1 MLLGRIEC
9 APTASTLRWRR
20 IIGRISALT
29 ADSKPDADAEGD
41 DRMHSA
47 LSGLGVTIPVLA
59 APMSGGPSTPELV
72 VAAARAGS
80 LGFLG
85 GGYKTPDALAD
96 QIAEVRFAGVPF
108 GVNLFAPNPVP
119 VDPDAYNTYR
129 EQIQPEADLYEID
142 LGQVPVNEN
151 DDYWQQKVEL
161 LLADPVPVVTF
172 TFGIPEPTVIAALK
186 NAGSLVG
193 QTITSAAEAR
203 LAAEHDVD
211 VLVVQA
217 ATAGGHSG
225 ILTPDRFPAAVS
237 LPQLLQEIGAVTSL
251 PLIGAGGIGTRD
263 DVAAALG
270 AGATAT
276 AVGTTLL
283 LSKESGTS
291 APYRAALAD
300 PGRRPT
306 LLTRAFTGRPARGLA
321 NVFTDRYTAVAPEGY
336 PAIHHLTSPVR
347 KAAAAAG
354 DPERINLWA
363 GTGYRHATDAPAGEI
378 LASLASK
385 A

>member
-1 MLLGRIEC
+1 
-9 APTASTLRWRR
+9 
-20 IIGRISALT
+20 
-29 ADSKPDADAEGD
+29 
-41 DRMHSA
+41 MHSA
-47 LSGLGVTIPVLA
+47 LTGLGVTLPVLA
-59 APMSGGPSTPELV
+59 APMAGGPSTPELV

-119 VDPDAYNTYR
+119 VDPDAYDKYR
-129 EQIQPEADLYEID
+129 DQIQQEADLYEVD
-142 LGQVPVNEN
+142 LGKVPVTEN
-151 DDYWQQKVEL
+151 DDYWQEKVDL
-161 LLADPVPVVTF
+161 LLADPVPAVTF
-172 TFGIPEPTVIAALK
+172 TFGIPEPKVITALK
-186 NAGSLVG
+186 NAGSLIG
-193 QTITSAAEAR
+193 QTITSPAEAR
-203 LAAEHDVD
+203 LAAETDVD
-211 VLVVQA
+211 VLLVQA
-217 ATAGGHSG
+217 AAAGGHSG
-225 ILTPDRFPAAVS
+225 ILTPDRLPPEIP
-237 LPQLLQEIGAVTSL
+237 LPQLLQQVGVVTSL
-251 PLIGAGGIGTRD
+251 PLIGAGGLGTPD

-270 AGATAT
+270 AGAIAT
-276 AVGTTLL
+276 AAGTVLL
-283 LSKESGTS
+283 RSKESGTS

-300 PGRRPT
+300 AERRST

>member
-1 MLLGRIEC
+1 
-9 APTASTLRWRR
+9 
-20 IIGRISALT
+20 
-29 ADSKPDADAEGD
+29 
-41 DRMHSA
+41 MHSA
-47 LSGLGVTIPVLA
+47 LTGLGLTIPVLA

-85 GGYKTPDALAD
+85 GGYKTPEALAD
-96 QIAEVRFAGVPF
+96 QIAQVRSAGVPF

-119 VDPDAYNTYR
+119 VDPDAYQKYR
-129 EQIQPEADLYEID
+129 GQIQQEADRYEID
-142 LGQVPVNEN
+142 LGTVPVTEN
-151 DDYWQQKVEL
+151 DDYWQEKVDL

-172 TFGIPEPTVIAALK
+172 TFGIPEPKVITALK
-186 NAGSLVG
+186 NAGSLIG
-193 QTITSAAEAR
+193 QTITSPAEAR
-203 LAAEHDVD
+203 LAAETDAE
-211 VLVVQA
+211 VLLVQA
-217 ATAGGHSG
+217 AAAGGHSG
-225 ILTPDRFPAAVS
+225 ILTPDRLPPEIP
-237 LPQLLQEIGAVTSL
+237 LPQLLQEVGAVTSL
-251 PLIGAGGIGTRD
+251 PLIGAGGLGTPD

-270 AGATAT
+270 AGAIAT
-276 AVGTTLL
+276 AVGTVLL
-283 LSKESGTS
+283 RSKESGTS

-321 NVFTDRYTAVAPEGY
+321 NVFTDRYSAVAPEGY
-336 PAIHHLTSPVR
+336 PAIHFLTSPVR
-347 KAAAAAG
+347 KAATAAG

>member
-1 MLLGRIEC
+1 
-9 APTASTLRWRR
+9 
-20 IIGRISALT
+20 
-29 ADSKPDADAEGD
+29 
-41 DRMHSA
+41 MHTA

-85 GGYKTPDALAD
+85 GGYKTPEALAD
-96 QIAEVRFAGVPF
+96 QIAQVRSAGVPF

-119 VDPDAYNTYR
+119 VDPDAYEKYR
-129 EQIQPEADLYEID
+129 GQIQQEADRYEID
-142 LGQVPVNEN
+142 LGKVPVTEN
-151 DDYWQQKVEL
+151 DDYWQEKVDL

-172 TFGIPEPTVIAALK
+172 TFGIPEPKVITALK

-203 LAAEHDVD
+203 LAAETDAD
-211 VLVVQA
+211 VLLVRA
-217 ATAGGHSG
+217 AAAGGHSG
-225 ILTPDRFPAAVS
+225 ILTPDRLPPEIP
-237 LPQLLQEIGAVTSL
+237 LPQLLQEVGAVTSL
-251 PLIGAGGIGTRD
+251 PLIGAGGMGTPD

-270 AGATAT
+270 AGAIAT
-276 AVGTTLL
+276 AVGTVLL
-283 LSKESGTS
+283 RSKESGTS

-321 NVFTDRYTAVAPEGY
+321 NVFTDRYTALAPEGY
-336 PAIHHLTSPVR
+336 PAIHFLTSPVR

-363 GTGYRHATDAPAGEI
+363 GTGYRHAADAPAGEI
-378 LASLASK
+378 LASLASN

>member
-1 MLLGRIEC
+1 
-9 APTASTLRWRR
+9 
-20 IIGRISALT
+20 
-29 ADSKPDADAEGD
+29 
-41 DRMHSA
+41 MHSA
-47 LSGLGVTIPVLA
+47 LTGLGLTIPVLA

-96 QIAEVRFAGVPF
+96 QIAQVRSAGVPF

-119 VDPDAYNTYR
+119 VDPDAYQKYR
-129 EQIQPEADLYEID
+129 GQVQQEADRYEID
-142 LGQVPVNEN
+142 LGTVPVTEN
-151 DDYWQQKVEL
+151 DDYWQEKVDL

-172 TFGIPEPTVIAALK
+172 TFGIPEPKVITALK
-186 NAGSLVG
+186 NAGSLIG
-193 QTITSAAEAR
+193 QTITSPAEAR
-203 LAAEHDVD
+203 LAAETDAE
-211 VLVVQA
+211 VLLVQA
-217 ATAGGHSG
+217 AAAGGHSG
-225 ILTPDRFPAAVS
+225 ILTPDRLPPEIP
-237 LPQLLQEIGAVTSL
+237 LPQLLQEVGAVTSL
-251 PLIGAGGIGTRD
+251 PLIGAGGLGTPD

-270 AGATAT
+270 AGAIAT
-276 AVGTTLL
+276 AVGTVLL
-283 LSKESGTS
+283 RSKESGTS

-321 NVFTDRYTAVAPEGY
+321 NVFTDRYSAVAPEGY
-336 PAIHHLTSPVR
+336 PAIHFLTSPVR
-347 KAAAAAG
+347 KAATAAG

-378 LASLASK
+378 LTSLASK

>member
-1 MLLGRIEC
+1 
-9 APTASTLRWRR
+9 
-20 IIGRISALT
+20 
-29 ADSKPDADAEGD
+29 
-41 DRMHSA
+41 MHTA

-85 GGYKTPDALAD
+85 GGYKTPEALAD
-96 QIAEVRFAGVPF
+96 QIAQVRSAGVPF

-119 VDPDAYNTYR
+119 VDPDAYEKYR
-129 EQIQPEADLYEID
+129 GQIQQEADRYEID
-142 LGQVPVNEN
+142 LGKVPVTEN
-151 DDYWQQKVEL
+151 DDYWQEKVDL

-172 TFGIPEPTVIAALK
+172 TFGIPEPKVITALK

-203 LAAEHDVD
+203 LAAETDAD
-211 VLVVQA
+211 VLLVQA
-217 ATAGGHSG
+217 AAAGGHSG
-225 ILTPDRFPAAVS
+225 ILTPDRLPPEIP
-237 LPQLLQEIGAVTSL
+237 LPQLLQEVGAVTSL
-251 PLIGAGGIGTRD
+251 PLIGAGGMGTPD

-270 AGATAT
+270 AGAIAT
-276 AVGTTLL
+276 AVGTVLL
-283 LSKESGTS
+283 RSKESGTS

-321 NVFTDRYTAVAPEGY
+321 NVFTDRYTALAPEGY
-336 PAIHHLTSPVR
+336 PAIHFLTSPVR

-363 GTGYRHATDAPAGEI
+363 GTGYRHAADAPAGEI
-378 LASLASK
+378 LASLASN

>member
-1 MLLGRIEC
+1 
-9 APTASTLRWRR
+9 
-20 IIGRISALT
+20 
-29 ADSKPDADAEGD
+29 
-41 DRMHSA
+41 MHSA
-47 LSGLGVTIPVLA
+47 LTGLGVTIPVLA

-72 VAAARAGS
+72 VAAAHAGS

-119 VDPDAYNTYR
+119 VDAGAYNKYR
-129 EQIQPEADLYEID
+129 DQIQQEADLYEVD
-142 LGQVPVNEN
+142 LSKVPVTEN
-151 DDYWQQKVEL
+151 DDYWQEKVEL
-161 LLADPVPVVTF
+161 LLADPVPAVTF
-172 TFGIPEPTVIAALK
+172 TFGIPEPKVIRALK

-193 QTITSAAEAR
+193 QTVTSAAEAR
-203 LAAEHDVD
+203 QAAEHDVD

-217 ATAGGHSG
+217 AAAGGHSS
-225 ILTPDRFPAAVS
+225 ILTPDRFPAEIP
-237 LPQLLQEIGAVTSL
+237 LPQLLPEIGAATSL
-251 PLIGAGGIGTRD
+251 PLIGAGGIGTTD

-270 AGATAT
+270 AGAIAT
-276 AVGTTLL
+276 AIGTVLL
-283 LSKESGTS
+283 RSKESGTS

-363 GTGYRHATDAPAGEI
+363 GTGYRHATDAPAAEI
-378 LASLASK
+378 LGTLASK

>member
-1 MLLGRIEC
+1 
-9 APTASTLRWRR
+9 
-20 IIGRISALT
+20 
-29 ADSKPDADAEGD
+29 
-41 DRMHSA
+41 MHSA
-47 LSGLGVTIPVLA
+47 LTGLGLTIPVLA

-96 QIAEVRFAGVPF
+96 QIAQVRSAGVPF

-119 VDPDAYNTYR
+119 VDPDAYQKYR
-129 EQIQPEADLYEID
+129 GQIQQEADRYEID
-142 LGQVPVNEN
+142 LGTVPVTEN
-151 DDYWQQKVEL
+151 DDYWQEKVDL

-172 TFGIPEPTVIAALK
+172 TFGIPEPKVIAALK
-186 NAGSLVG
+186 NAGSLIG
-193 QTITSAAEAR
+193 QTITSPAEAR
-203 LAAEHDVD
+203 LAAETEAD
-211 VLVVQA
+211 VLLVQA
-217 ATAGGHSG
+217 AAAGGHSG
-225 ILTPDRFPAAVS
+225 ILTPDRLPPEIP
-237 LPQLLQEIGAVTSL
+237 LPQLLQEVGAVTSL
-251 PLIGAGGIGTRD
+251 PLIGAGGIGTPD

-270 AGATAT
+270 AGAIAT
-276 AVGTTLL
+276 AVGTILL

-291 APYRAALAD
+291 ATYRAALAD

-363 GTGYRHATDAPAGEI
+363 GTGYRHATDAAAAEI

>member
-1 MLLGRIEC
+1 
-9 APTASTLRWRR
+9 
-20 IIGRISALT
+20 
-29 ADSKPDADAEGD
+29 
-41 DRMHSA
+41 MHSA

-59 APMSGGPSTPELV
+59 APMSGGPSTPELL

-85 GGYKTPDALAD
+85 GGYKTPEALAD
-96 QIAEVRFAGVPF
+96 QIAQARSAGVPF

-119 VDPDAYNTYR
+119 VDPDAYQKYR
-129 EQIQPEADLYEID
+129 GRIQQEADRYEID
-142 LGQVPVNEN
+142 LGKVAVTEN
-151 DDYWQQKVEL
+151 DDYWQEKLDL

-172 TFGIPEPTVIAALK
+172 TFGVPEPTVFTALK
-186 NAGSLVG
+186 KAGSLVG

-203 LAAEHDVD
+203 LAAQTDAD
-211 VLVVQA
+211 MLVVQA
-217 ATAGGHSG
+217 AAAGGHSG
-225 ILTPDRFPAAVS
+225 ILTPDRLPPEIPLPELLAEVGAA
-237 LPQLLQEIGAVTSL
+237 TSL
-251 PLIGAGGIGTRD
+251 PLIGAGGIGTPD

-270 AGATAT
+270 AGAIAT
-276 AVGTTLL
+276 AIGTVLL
-283 LSKESGTS
+283 RSKESGTS

-321 NVFTDRYTAVAPEGY
+321 NVFTDRYSAVAPEGY
-336 PAIHHLTSPVR
+336 PAIHFLTSPVR
-347 KAAAAAG
+347 KAATAAG

-363 GTGYRHATDAPAGEI
+363 GTGYRHAIDAPAGEI
-378 LASLASK
+378 LASLASM

>member
-1 MLLGRIEC
+1 
-9 APTASTLRWRR
+9 
-20 IIGRISALT
+20 
-29 ADSKPDADAEGD
+29 
-41 DRMHSA
+41 MHSA
-47 LSGLGVTIPVLA
+47 LSGLGVTNPVLA
-59 APMSGGPSTPELV
+59 APMSGGPSTPALLL
-72 VAAARAGS
+72 AAARAGS

-119 VDPDAYNTYR
+119 VAPDAYDTYR
-129 EQIQPEADLYEID
+129 GQIQQEAELYEVD
-142 LGQVPVNEN
+142 LGTVPVTEN
-151 DDYWQQKVEL
+151 DDYWQEKVEL

-172 TFGIPEPTVIAALK
+172 TFGIPDTTVIAALQ
-186 NAGSLVG
+186 NVGSLVG
-193 QTITSAAEAR
+193 QTVTSAGEAR

-217 ATAGGHSG
+217 AAAGGHSG
-225 ILTPDRFPAAVS
+225 ILTPDRLPPEVP
-237 LPQLLQEIGAVTSL
+237 LPQLLQEIGAATSL
-251 PLIGAGGIGTRD
+251 PLIGAGGIGTAD
-263 DVAAALG
+263 DVAAALA
-270 AGATAT
+270 AGAIAT
-276 AVGTTLL
+276 AVGTVLL
-283 LSKESGTS
+283 RCKESGTS
-291 APYRAALAD
+291 APYRAVLAD
-300 PGRRPT
+300 PGDRTT

-321 NVFTDRYTAVAPEGY
+321 NVFTDRYTATAPEGY
-336 PAIHHLTSPVR
+336 PAIHHLTSPIR
-347 KAAAAAG
+347 KAAATAG